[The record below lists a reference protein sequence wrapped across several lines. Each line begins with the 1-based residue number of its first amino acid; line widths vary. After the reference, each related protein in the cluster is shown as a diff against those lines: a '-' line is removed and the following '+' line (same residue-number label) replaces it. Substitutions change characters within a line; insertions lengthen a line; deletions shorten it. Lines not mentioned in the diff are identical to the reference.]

1 MPVIYQFSYD
11 SPVRYLPLAYMLP
24 YDVISRYPTLSKLP
38 RSMGAL
44 NATPGW
50 GKVILSQQF
59 LNEIMDA
66 VASLAFPHFGFG
78 GWKEHYSGYS
88 PVWRLS
94 YALPLWAKGVEKVRG
109 WGVQALFALPP
120 DYEIPFCDPED
131 VRQVMKQVVEET
143 IEEQGWGPIL
153 EVIRNMPCEED
164 FERWDT
170 NVRKDFLRKWY
181 HTRSKRVQTVSLE
194 ECMEDENSNIHSLP
208 DPKGDFTEQV
218 ESEDFC
224 QRFKATLSQKDMA
237 ILELRVEG
245 YTLEEIADRLG
256 YKTHSAVVKRM
267 DTNRNQGDKATQP
280 EPGERGFFLS
290 PWLQRRWLSCRA
302 LRGPQRPQTGLYRPC
317 TGMGWPTPLTGEN
330 IGHRRQNGRKNTVC
344 YSTVYQTQGGTG
356 RCSGSTPRAPE
367 GTVRQ
372 QPRHRCPQEQGQF
385 SYHSAHAEVSAGD
398 KQPNQGGRL
407 PDPEGQHHVC
417 GHPHHC
423 QPGVL

>member
-1 MPVIYQFSYD
+1 MPVVYQFPYD

-44 NATPGW
+44 NASPEW
-50 GKVILSQQF
+50 GKIIVSQQF

-131 VRQVMKQVVEET
+131 VRQVMKQVVEQT
-143 IEEQGWGPIL
+143 IEEQGWGPML
-153 EVIRNMPCEED
+153 EIIRDMPCEED

-194 ECMEDENSNIHSLP
+194 ECMEDEDNNIHSLP

-224 QRFKATLSQKDMA
+224 QRFKETLSQKDLA

-256 YKTHSAVVKRM
+256 YKTHSAVIKRM
-267 DTNRNQGDKATQP
+267 EAIKKRFIRYEQ
-280 EPGERGFFLS
+280 ES
-290 PWLQRRWLSCRA
+290 
-302 LRGPQRPQTGLYRPC
+302 
-317 TGMGWPTPLTGEN
+317 
-330 IGHRRQNGRKNTVC
+330 GR
-344 YSTVYQTQGGTG
+344 
-356 RCSGSTPRAPE
+356 
-367 GTVRQ
+367 
-372 QPRHRCPQEQGQF
+372 
-385 SYHSAHAEVSAGD
+385 
-398 KQPNQGGRL
+398 
-407 PDPEGQHHVC
+407 
-417 GHPHHC
+417 
-423 QPGVL
+423 

>member
-44 NATPGW
+44 NAIPGW

-94 YALPLWAKGVEKVRG
+94 YALPLWATGVEKVRG

-181 HTRSKRVQTVSLE
+181 HTRSKRVQIFSLE
-194 ECMEDENSNIHSLP
+194 ECMEDEDSTIHSLP

-267 DTNRNQGDKATQP
+267 ESIKKR
-280 EPGERGFFLS
+280 FLRYEQKS
-290 PWLQRRWLSCRA
+290 
-302 LRGPQRPQTGLYRPC
+302 
-317 TGMGWPTPLTGEN
+317 
-330 IGHRRQNGRKNTVC
+330 GR
-344 YSTVYQTQGGTG
+344 
-356 RCSGSTPRAPE
+356 
-367 GTVRQ
+367 
-372 QPRHRCPQEQGQF
+372 
-385 SYHSAHAEVSAGD
+385 
-398 KQPNQGGRL
+398 
-407 PDPEGQHHVC
+407 
-417 GHPHHC
+417 
-423 QPGVL
+423 

>member
-44 NATPGW
+44 NAIPGW

-131 VRQVMKQVVEET
+131 VRQVMKQVVEQT

-194 ECMEDENSNIHSLP
+194 ECMEDEDSNIHSLP

-224 QRFKATLSQKDMA
+224 RRFKATLSQKDMA

-267 DTNRNQGDKATQP
+267 EAIKKR
-280 EPGERGFFLS
+280 FLQYEQES
-290 PWLQRRWLSCRA
+290 
-302 LRGPQRPQTGLYRPC
+302 
-317 TGMGWPTPLTGEN
+317 
-330 IGHRRQNGRKNTVC
+330 GR
-344 YSTVYQTQGGTG
+344 
-356 RCSGSTPRAPE
+356 
-367 GTVRQ
+367 
-372 QPRHRCPQEQGQF
+372 
-385 SYHSAHAEVSAGD
+385 
-398 KQPNQGGRL
+398 
-407 PDPEGQHHVC
+407 
-417 GHPHHC
+417 
-423 QPGVL
+423 

>member
-44 NATPGW
+44 NAIPGW

-94 YALPLWAKGVEKVRG
+94 YALPLWATGVEKVRG

-194 ECMEDENSNIHSLP
+194 ECMEDEDSRIHSIP

-224 QRFKATLSQKDMA
+224 QRFKTTLSQKDMA

-267 DTNRNQGDKATQP
+267 EAIKKR
-280 EPGERGFFLS
+280 FLQYKQKS
-290 PWLQRRWLSCRA
+290 
-302 LRGPQRPQTGLYRPC
+302 
-317 TGMGWPTPLTGEN
+317 
-330 IGHRRQNGRKNTVC
+330 GR
-344 YSTVYQTQGGTG
+344 
-356 RCSGSTPRAPE
+356 
-367 GTVRQ
+367 
-372 QPRHRCPQEQGQF
+372 
-385 SYHSAHAEVSAGD
+385 
-398 KQPNQGGRL
+398 
-407 PDPEGQHHVC
+407 
-417 GHPHHC
+417 
-423 QPGVL
+423 

>member
-1 MPVIYQFSYD
+1 MSVIYRFSYD
-11 SPVRYLPLAYMLP
+11 SPVRYLPLVYLLP
-24 YDVISRYPTLSKLP
+24 YDLISRFPTLRRLP

-44 NATPGW
+44 NASPEW

-94 YALPLWAKGVEKVRG
+94 YALPLWATGVEKVRG

-194 ECMEDENSNIHSLP
+194 ECMEDEDSNIHSLP

-267 DTNRNQGDKATQP
+267 EAIKKRFLQYEQ
-280 EPGERGFFLS
+280 ESER
-290 PWLQRRWLSCRA
+290 
-302 LRGPQRPQTGLYRPC
+302 
-317 TGMGWPTPLTGEN
+317 
-330 IGHRRQNGRKNTVC
+330 
-344 YSTVYQTQGGTG
+344 
-356 RCSGSTPRAPE
+356 
-367 GTVRQ
+367 
-372 QPRHRCPQEQGQF
+372 
-385 SYHSAHAEVSAGD
+385 
-398 KQPNQGGRL
+398 
-407 PDPEGQHHVC
+407 
-417 GHPHHC
+417 
-423 QPGVL
+423 

>member
-1 MPVIYQFSYD
+1 MPVIYQFPYN

-44 NATPGW
+44 NASPEW
-50 GKVILSQQF
+50 GKIIVSQQF
-59 LNEIMDA
+59 LNEIIDA

-78 GWKEHYSGYS
+78 GWKEHYTGYS

-94 YALPLWAKGVEKVRG
+94 YALPLWAKGVEKLRG

-131 VRQVMKQVVEET
+131 VCQVMKQVVEQT
-143 IEEQGWGPIL
+143 IEEQGWGPML
-153 EVIRNMPCEED
+153 EVIRDMPCEED
-164 FERWDT
+164 FEKWDT

-194 ECMEDENSNIHSLP
+194 ECMEDEDSNIHSLP
-208 DPKGDFTEQV
+208 ALEGDFTEQV

-224 QRFKATLSQKDMA
+224 RRFKATLSQKDMS

-267 DTNRNQGDKATQP
+267 EAIKKRFIQYEQ
-280 EPGERGFFLS
+280 ES
-290 PWLQRRWLSCRA
+290 
-302 LRGPQRPQTGLYRPC
+302 
-317 TGMGWPTPLTGEN
+317 
-330 IGHRRQNGRKNTVC
+330 GR
-344 YSTVYQTQGGTG
+344 
-356 RCSGSTPRAPE
+356 
-367 GTVRQ
+367 
-372 QPRHRCPQEQGQF
+372 
-385 SYHSAHAEVSAGD
+385 
-398 KQPNQGGRL
+398 
-407 PDPEGQHHVC
+407 
-417 GHPHHC
+417 
-423 QPGVL
+423 

>member
-1 MPVIYQFSYD
+1 MPVIYQFPYD

-44 NATPGW
+44 NAIPGW

-66 VASLAFPHFGFG
+66 VASLAFPYFGFG

-131 VRQVMKQVVEET
+131 VHQVMKQVVEET
-143 IEEQGWGPIL
+143 IEEQGWGPML
-153 EVIRNMPCEED
+153 EVIRDMPCEED

-194 ECMEDENSNIHSLP
+194 ECMEDEDSNIHSLP

-224 QRFKATLSQKDMA
+224 QRFKTTLSQKDMA

-267 DTNRNQGDKATQP
+267 EAIKKR
-280 EPGERGFFLS
+280 FLRYEQES
-290 PWLQRRWLSCRA
+290 
-302 LRGPQRPQTGLYRPC
+302 
-317 TGMGWPTPLTGEN
+317 
-330 IGHRRQNGRKNTVC
+330 GR
-344 YSTVYQTQGGTG
+344 
-356 RCSGSTPRAPE
+356 
-367 GTVRQ
+367 
-372 QPRHRCPQEQGQF
+372 
-385 SYHSAHAEVSAGD
+385 
-398 KQPNQGGRL
+398 
-407 PDPEGQHHVC
+407 
-417 GHPHHC
+417 
-423 QPGVL
+423 

>member
-1 MPVIYQFSYD
+1 MSVIYRFPYN
-11 SPVRYLPLAYMLP
+11 SPIRYLPLAYMLP

-44 NATPGW
+44 NASPEW
-50 GKVILSQQF
+50 GKIIVSQPF

-131 VRQVMKQVVEET
+131 VHQVMKQVVEET
-143 IEEQGWGPIL
+143 IEEQGWGPML
-153 EVIRNMPCEED
+153 EVIRDMPCEED

-194 ECMEDENSNIHSLP
+194 ECMEDEDSRIHSIP

-267 DTNRNQGDKATQP
+267 EAIKKR
-280 EPGERGFFLS
+280 FLQYEQES
-290 PWLQRRWLSCRA
+290 
-302 LRGPQRPQTGLYRPC
+302 
-317 TGMGWPTPLTGEN
+317 
-330 IGHRRQNGRKNTVC
+330 GR
-344 YSTVYQTQGGTG
+344 
-356 RCSGSTPRAPE
+356 
-367 GTVRQ
+367 
-372 QPRHRCPQEQGQF
+372 
-385 SYHSAHAEVSAGD
+385 
-398 KQPNQGGRL
+398 
-407 PDPEGQHHVC
+407 
-417 GHPHHC
+417 
-423 QPGVL
+423 